1 MNKPKLIAL
10 LVILIAALFV
20 AAYGLW
26 AMGIIGAQAA
36 AGELVQNVFV
46 DINGDGQ
53 LDLLLTGEVIY
64 NSPLSMGSQP

>member
-1 MNKPKLIAL
+1 MDKSKLIAL

-36 AGELVQNVFV
+36 AGEPVQNVFV
-46 DINGDGQ
+46 DVNGDGA

-64 NSPLSMGSQP
+64 NVPLSAQP